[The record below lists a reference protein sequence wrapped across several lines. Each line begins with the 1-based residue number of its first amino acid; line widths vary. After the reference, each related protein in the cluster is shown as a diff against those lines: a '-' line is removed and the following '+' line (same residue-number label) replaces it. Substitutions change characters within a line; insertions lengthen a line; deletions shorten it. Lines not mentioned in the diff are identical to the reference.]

1 MAKNVAKMSENIAYK
16 SSSLH
21 NLLPAIPKLNVS
33 TQPTN
38 LTFSSIKY
46 GKCIMLLLKI
56 LFKNSCFECLLF
68 FLFFFVCWQWLELFF
83 RLARL
88 CTRLTVYT
96 IKLLRAFL
104 IFRLWPIYAVLI
116 KRYKQQMRG
125 LSFDRATNLVNHNH
139 YSFDIPV

>member
-1 MAKNVAKMSENIAYK
+1 MFWKCVRNVRVNLFAINISNAHSNHPTMLTKIVSTELHFEMAKNFAKMSENIAYK

-33 TQPTN
+33 TQPAN
-38 LTFSSIKY
+38 LTFSFIKY

-68 FLFFFVCWQWLELFF
+68 SLFFVCWQWLELFL

-88 CTRLTVYT
+88 CTLNRLY
-96 IKLLRAFL
+96 
-104 IFRLWPIYAVLI
+104 
-116 KRYKQQMRG
+116 
-125 LSFDRATNLVNHNH
+125 N
-139 YSFDIPV
+139 